1 MNNKQ
6 FEITVFSISFGIC
19 CLIAATLFMIIA
31 KDLRDKTIQQELYI
45 RELEWENSQNTMYC
59 EVE

>member
-6 FEITVFSISFGIC
+6 FGITVFSISFGIC
-19 CLIAATLFMIIA
+19 CLVAAMLFMIIA
-31 KDLRDKTIQQELYI
+31 KDLNNKAIQQELYI
-45 RELEWENSQNTMYC
+45 QQLEWENSQTTMYC